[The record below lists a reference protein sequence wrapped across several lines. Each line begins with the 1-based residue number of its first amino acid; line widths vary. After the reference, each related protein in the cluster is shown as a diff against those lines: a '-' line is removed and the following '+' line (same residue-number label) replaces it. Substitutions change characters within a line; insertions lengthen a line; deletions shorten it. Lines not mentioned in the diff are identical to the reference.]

1 MALKFSLFWRGRSG
15 RLILVLFATV
25 ILLHLIILG
34 IFTSSRNSANFRLN
48 HNLMARQVTELIYTI
63 QQTPP
68 DELNKTIKAVSIP
81 SIRLAINNVPRN
93 KIMLNINAPA
103 WLILHDISK
112 EKISSTIRLSV
123 FLPSGKW
130 LNISAVVEHNA
141 WTVEIGLLVLEV
153 LVALAIFTTL
163 WSISRFTGP
172 LRRFRKA
179 AESLGVDMEPKPLAE
194 YGPSIVRD
202 TAQAINQM
210 QRRIRDLLRH
220 RMQMLA
226 ALSHDLRTPITRLK
240 LRAQFIHDESLQE
253 KINSDLDQI
262 EAMINETLLFVREEM
277 RMEKKSKV
285 DLNALLH
292 SICSDYIDTGAQVTF
307 SGWSG
312 PLLIQGNVFSLKRA
326 FTNLIDNALKYAG
339 SASVKVVARKKH
351 SEVQIEDHGEGVSDS
366 EKKKV
371 FDPFYRTE
379 RSRSRETGGTGL
391 GLAIVRE
398 VIHAH
403 NGKVSLHDVNP
414 HGLLV
419 KVVL

>member
-1 MALKFSLFWRGRSG
+1 MGLKFSLFWRGRSG

-68 DELNKTIKAVSIP
+68 AELNKTIKAVSIP
-81 SIRLAINNVPRN
+81 SIRLAINNVPHN
-93 KIMLNINAPA
+93 KLMLNINAPA

-112 EKISSTIRLSV
+112 EKISRTIRLSV

-153 LVALAIFTTL
+153 LVALVIFTTL

-262 EAMINETLLFVREEM
+262 EAMVNETLLYVREEM
-277 RMEKKSKV
+277 RMDKKNKV

-307 SGWSG
+307 SGWRS
-312 PLLIQGNVFSLKRA
+312 PLLIKGNVFSLKRA

-339 SASVKVVARKKH
+339 SAAVKVIAHKKH
-351 SEVQIEDHGEGVSDS
+351 CEVLVEDHGEGMSDD

-379 RSRSRETGGTGL
+379 SSRS
-391 GLAIVRE
+391 
-398 VIHAH
+398 
-403 NGKVSLHDVNP
+403 
-414 HGLLV
+414 
-419 KVVL
+419 